1 MSPVRLRQ
9 ISRITPL
16 QPSRGDEK
24 KFDFLLAVIDM
35 LDTRKL
41 MFDCSLYTALLF
53 EGTQLGGL
61 RKKIASLI
69 AERRIASQSESH
81 QIKFDQL
88 STTTVDRVKKS
99 WLYLIEN
106 YAEYKT
112 ESENVDLPVIR
123 LRINERDLRQ
133 VLGAERDVT
142 YNNSRGKKMT
152 GKSNR
157 N

>member
-9 ISRITPL
+9 KTRSTPL
-16 QPSRGDEK
+16 QIARGDEK

-41 MFDCSLYTALLF
+41 MFDCNLYTALLF

-69 AERRIASQSESH
+69 AERRITSQSDSH
-81 QIKFDQL
+81 QLKFDQL
-88 STTTVDRVKKS
+88 STTKSDRVKKS
-99 WLYLIEN
+99 WLELIDN
-106 YAEYKT
+106 YSDYKT
-112 ESENVDLPVIR
+112 QSENVDLPLIR
-123 LRINERDLRQ
+123 LSINERDLRQ
-133 VLGAERDVT
+133 VLGAERDVS
-142 YNNSRGKKMT
+142 YNNSRGKKMA
-152 GKSNR
+152 GKSKR